1 MEKVLIEIWRRL
13 DARRRRLLLIYAEAL
28 VQAKAKP

>member
-13 DARRRRLLLIYAEAL
+13 DARRRRLLLIYAEVMRATTCS
-28 VQAKAKP
+28 